1 MFNNWAKG
9 GPPRLLPAATVKY
22 LCSPAPPGVYQGKKI
37 LSLHGELD
45 QMIPPEFGD
54 EAWKAIAPQLAAGER
69 WWHER
74 RGHVISEEMVQKTAQ
89 WFWLHGLTEAV
100 Q

>member
-1 MFNNWAKG
+1 
-9 GPPRLLPAATVKY
+9 
-22 LCSPAPPGVYQGKKI
+22 
-37 LSLHGELD
+37 
-45 QMIPPEFGD
+45 MIPPEFGD